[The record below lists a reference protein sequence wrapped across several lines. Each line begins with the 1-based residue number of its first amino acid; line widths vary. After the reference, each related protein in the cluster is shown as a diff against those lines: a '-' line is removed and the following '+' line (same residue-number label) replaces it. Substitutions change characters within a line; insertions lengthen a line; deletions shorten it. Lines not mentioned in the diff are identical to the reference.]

1 MKRHSIISRSLIS
14 SAALL
19 LLAACLFWVPGSTAT
34 TQPQAPA
41 TQDEKGTIVAKLK
54 DYDPAVHGYGF
65 KNYGRDHEGENDLN
79 AGDLI
84 KIFGAENVCE
94 SGSTAADCVL
104 YEPAEEWRA
113 ERIKAMEVGHCE
125 GFAVTTL
132 RFWQGL
138 PFRDKASLQMIMWEA
153 PTKRSA

>member
-1 MKRHSIISRSLIS
+1 MKRHSKTLKP
-14 SAALL
+14 LL
-19 LLAACLFWVPGSTAT
+19 LTIALAAIAISLVWAPRSTAT
-34 TQPQAPA
+34 SGTAA
-41 TQDEKGTIVAKLK
+41 TAESSAVQDEKGTIVARLK

-65 KNYGRDHEGENDLN
+65 RNYGRDHEGENDLT

-94 SGSTAADCVL
+94 SGNTASDCVL

-125 GFAVTTL
+125 GFASRPCAFGRGCL
-132 RFWQGL
+132 F
-138 PFRDKASLQMIMWEA
+138 E
-153 PTKRSA
+153 TKRV